1 MKKQTPPLPGGIQVK
16 VYQTL
21 EQLGTGTV
29 KKIAQVSGLTEAQVS
44 GAVDTFIEK
53 NKAYIC
59 EWSFESSHS
68 SARVIKLGRGDNVPR
83 WKTSKGQDKIP
94 KGDMHLL
101 DYRQQH
107 LEHQKFMQN
116 FKPHPDVAAA
126 WLLNPIQGESA

>member
-1 MKKQTPPLPGGIQVK
+1 MKKQTQPLPGGIQVK

-59 EWSFESSHS
+59 DWSFESSHS
-68 SARVIKLGRGDNVPR
+68 SARVIKLGRGVSVER
-83 WKTSKGQDKIP
+83 WKSSKGQDRVP
-94 KGDMHLL
+94 KGDLHLL

-107 LEHQKFMQN
+107 LAHQEFMRN
-116 FKPHPDVAAA
+116 FRPRPDVAAA
-126 WLLNPIQGESA
+126 WLLNPVDGELA